1 LCSPARVMRRSSG
14 QPFVWVHR
22 TLLTRAPEFFDHLF
36 SVIEKILAPQEIK
49 GQFDLS
55 KGELLKRREESTTL
69 LEATTAVT
77 SPLDR
82 DKVPAVL
89 SAFTGNAVCVTV
101 VTILLLFEGGGLL
114 VVKAA
119 HPAPHVAGDPAG
131 DTRLKSCPD
140 RSFLRSSRTLP
151 PCFRRG
157 TDRGL
162 ECGPG
167 RETRPD
173 RQA

>member
-1 LCSPARVMRRSSG
+1 MRRSSG
-14 QPFVWVHR
+14 RPFVWVHR
-22 TLLTRAPEFFDHLF
+22 TLLTRAAEFFDHLF
-36 SVIEKILAPQEIK
+36 SVVEKIPAQQELK
-49 GQFDLS
+49 GQLDLS
-55 KGELLKRREESTTL
+55 KGELLKRSEESTTP

-77 SPLDR
+77 SQLDR
-82 DKVPAVL
+82 DKVLAVL
-89 SAFTGNAVCVTV
+89 SACKGNAVCVTI

-114 VVKAA
+114 VVRAA
-119 HPAPHVAGDPAG
+119 HPAANFERDPAG

-140 RSFLRSSRTLP
+140 RSFLQSSRTMP
-151 PCFRRG
+151 PFFRRG